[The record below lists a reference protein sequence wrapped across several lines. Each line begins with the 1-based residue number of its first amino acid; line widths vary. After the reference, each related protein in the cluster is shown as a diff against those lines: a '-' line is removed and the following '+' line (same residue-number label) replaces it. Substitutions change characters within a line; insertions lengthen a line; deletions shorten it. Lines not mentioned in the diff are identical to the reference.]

1 MATPREQLADA
12 LRKARQEAGFTSHQQ
27 LARVLRTSRSVL
39 SRAENPREGVPSDN
53 LITAIADATNAD
65 LPALLD
71 LTRRARSPRSFFA
84 KWSEDFESR
93 ATMLRIFEPL
103 LVPGL
108 LQTESYA
115 RAVVSWK
122 PFRANADANLSTRLA
137 RQSIVDRAELRML
150 ILGTVLDREVG
161 GPSVMDEQ
169 LAYLLNI
176 GERES
181 VTLQIVPDVP
191 DLAGALVGAFAIA
204 TEGHTDTGVFT
215 DSLIQSGV
223 YTDAAIIE
231 RAVRVFDGLRS
242 EALSWR
248 QTREQLERSRTK
260 WNGVKHA

>member
-1 MATPREQLADA
+1 LVAHATKAD
-12 LRKARQEAGFTSHQQ
+12 
-27 LARVLRTSRSVL
+27 
-39 SRAENPREGVPSDN
+39 
-53 LITAIADATNAD
+53 
-65 LPALLD
+65 PAVLLD
-71 LTRRARSPRSFFA
+71 FAARARSPRSFFA
-84 KWSEDFESR
+84 KWSEDFEQR
-93 ATMLRIFEPL
+93 ATMLRMFEPSL
-103 LVPGL
+103 SPGL

-122 PFRANADANLSTRLA
+122 PFRASADATLKGRLA
-137 RQSIVDRAELRML
+137 RQSIVDRAELRVL
-150 ILGTVLDREVG
+150 IVATVFDREVG
-161 GPSVMDEQ
+161 GAAVMTEQ
-169 LAYLLNI
+169 IDHLLDN
-176 GERES
+176 GERPN

-248 QTREQLERSRTK
+248 QTREHLERSRAK
-260 WNGVKHA
+260 WNGGKPGVAEPRTDA